1 MATTLDTLDIERV
14 GQGQGISGGFLQGVG
29 RAAAR
34 NPVGAVAGVLCL
46 ILIFLAI
53 FGPTLAPYSATRV
66 DFPRLEAPSSAHPFG
81 TDNLLRDIFS
91 RILIGT
97 RNSLGIA
104 FASIALSTVLGV
116 VLGIGSGY
124 LAGA

>member
-1 MATTLDTLDIERV
+1 MALSAESLDFDVRGSALTPS
-14 GQGQGISGGFLQGVG
+14 SGSLQGLA
-29 RAAAR
+29 RAAR
-34 NPVGAVAGVLCL
+34 KNPVGAFAGLVCL
-46 ILIFLAI
+46 FLVFLAI

-66 DFPRLEAPSSAHPFG
+66 DFGRLLAPSAAHPFG

-104 FASIALSTVLGV
+104 FASIAVSTMLGV
-116 VLGIGSGY
+116 L
-124 LAGA
+124 L